1 MAVRSRKP
9 LKVAGSKAPTTQQM
23 TQGMIGGLPN
33 VQYVRQELRDVLHL
47 YDLVQDC
54 IGGSHAVKGKTTK
67 YLPQPNPTDTSEQNI
82 ARYKAYVMRA
92 LYYNVTRRTVFALV
106 GQIFLRQP
114 QVDVPAGLQVL
125 NLDATGENV
134 TLSQVAQKV
143 AQDVLSVG
151 RSGLHVDFPTT
162 DATITLANATDYR
175 PTITSYNGRDIVNWR
190 KALRG
195 ARTVYTLIV
204 VKEDYTTG
212 DDGFE
217 AKTGSQYK
225 VMRLIPKADL
235 AGLLT
240 VEYPNDDN
248 NDALNALDVSDA
260 TDVYRLEVWRG
271 DTDGLVNGNGSFALA
286 QAYYPKG
293 SNGQFL
299 NEIPWMF
306 VGAEQNDDS
315 VDHPPMADL
324 AEVNIAHYR
333 NSADY
338 EESVFLVGQPTPYVS
353 GVTEEWNANV
363 LKGTIQLGSRGV
375 IALPNGGTAGLL
387 QADENK
393 LVSEAMAAKER
404 QMVALGAKLVE
415 QRQVQRTAT
424 EAQMEGTADT
434 SILANIAANVGTA
447 IQWAL
452 KKACVFT
459 GDSADA
465 VSFILNTEFDLTRM
479 DPQERA
485 ELLEEWVSGA
495 IAFTEMRANLRR
507 GGVATLDDAEALTA
521 INKEQ
526 AQRQADKLAAATAM
540 AAAQPTVAVA
550 PGAPSNI
557 QKKNQTASKP
567 PKTGEAKGQAS

>member
-1 MAVRSRKP
+1 MARKA
-9 LKVAGSKAPTTQQM
+9 LKVAGAKAPTKQQM
-23 TQGMIGGLPN
+23 TQGYINGVPN
-33 VQYVRQELRDVLHL
+33 VQFVREELREVLDL

-54 IGGSHAVKGKTTK
+54 IGGSKRVKKMADK
-67 YLPQPNPTDTSEQNI
+67 YLPRPNAADTSVENVD
-82 ARYKAYVMRA
+82 RYKAYITRA
-92 LYYNVTRRTVFALV
+92 LFYGVTRRTVMALV
-106 GQIFLRQP
+106 GQIFLRAP
-114 QVDVPAGLQVL
+114 QVDTPASLQVL

-134 TLSQVAQKV
+134 TLAQVAQKV
-143 AQDVLSVG
+143 GQHVLSIG
-151 RSGLHVDFPTT
+151 RAGIHVDFPTT
-162 DATITLANATDYR
+162 GVAITKANQQDYR
-175 PTITSYNGRDIVNWR
+175 PTITPYSGRDIINWR

-195 ARTVYTLIV
+195 TRMVYTLIV
-204 VKEDYTTG
+204 VREDYTTG

-225 VMRLIPKADL
+225 VMRLIPKEQIASMLPVD
-235 AGLLT
+235 AG
-240 VEYPNDDN
+240 DDYEE
-248 NDALNALDVSDA
+248 ALNTLDTSDA

-271 DTDGLVNGNGSFALA
+271 DSSVSTSIAATFGIAEVYFPRDST
-286 QAYYPKG
+286 
-293 SNGQFL
+293 GQFL

-324 AEVNIAHYR
+324 AEANIAHYR

-338 EESVFLVGQPTPYVS
+338 EESVFLIGQPTPFVS

-387 QADENK
+387 QAEANG
-393 LVSEAMAAKER
+393 LASEAMGAKER

-434 SILANIAANVGTA
+434 SILANIASNVGTA
-447 IQWAL
+447 VQWAL

-459 GDSADA
+459 GDNPDA

-485 ELLEEWVSGA
+485 ELIEEWVSGA

-507 GGVATLDDAEALTA
+507 GGVATLDDAEAQTL
-521 INKEQ
+521 IDKEQ
-526 AQRQADKLAAATAM
+526 AQRQQDKVDQAAAMAATAP
-540 AAAQPTVAVA
+540 AQPAVATA

-557 QKKNQTASKP
+557 KKKNQTAPKP
-567 PKTGEAKGQAS
+567 PKTGEAKGVAK

>member
-1 MAVRSRKP
+1 MATRRKP
-9 LKVAGSKAPTTQQM
+9 LKVAGSKAPTKQQI
-23 TQGMIGGLPN
+23 TQGWIGGMPN
-33 VQYVRQELRDVLHL
+33 VQYTRQELQNVLPL

-54 IGGSHAVKGKTTK
+54 IGGSRRIKTVKDK
-67 YLPQPNPTDTSEQNI
+67 YLPRPNSTDTSVENM
-82 ARYKAYVMRA
+82 ARYEAYLTRA
-92 LYYNVTRRTVFALV
+92 VFYNVTRRTVFALV

-114 QVDVPAGLQVL
+114 QVDTPTGLQVL

-134 TLSQVAQKV
+134 TLAQVAQKV
-143 AQDVLSVG
+143 GQDVLSIG

-162 DATITLANATDYR
+162 GATITKANQTDYR

-195 ARTVYTLIV
+195 TRTVYTLIV
-204 VKEDYTTG
+204 VREDYTTG

-217 AKTGSQYK
+217 ARTGSQYK
-225 VMRLIPKADL
+225 VMRLIPKGEL
-235 AGLLT
+235 AALLAN
-240 VEYPNDDN
+240 ERPDEDN
-248 NDALNALDVSDA
+248 GDALNSLDVSDA

-271 DTDGLVNGNGSFALA
+271 SGDGTMANAAAFALA
-286 QAYYPKG
+286 EAYYPKG
-293 SNGQFL
+293 SDGNYL

-324 AEVNIAHYR
+324 AEINVAHYR

-338 EESVFLVGQPTPYVS
+338 EESCFLVGQPTPFVS

-387 QADENK
+387 QAEANG
-393 LVSEAMAAKER
+393 LVQEAMAAKER

-434 SILANIAANVGTA
+434 SILANIASNVGTA
-447 IQWAL
+447 IEWAL

-459 GDSADA
+459 GDNPDN

-485 ELLEEWVSGA
+485 ELLEEWVTGA
-495 IAFTEMRANLRR
+495 IAFEEMRSNLRR
-507 GGVATLDDAEALTA
+507 GGVATLDDKEALAA
-521 INKEQ
+521 IQQE
-526 AQRQADKLAAATAM
+526 QADKQELAIKNAAAM
-540 AAAQPTVAVA
+540 AAAVPVNPSPGTA
-550 PGAPSNI
+550 PGAPSRI
-557 QKKNQTASKP
+557 QKKNQTNSNKA
-567 PKTGEAKGQAS
+567 PKSGAA